1 MEEIKKE
8 DVNSKEDVKP
18 QPAAS
23 AASAEAQAKAPKPQ
37 SRMNR
42 ALQRGFRWLL
52 GFLIVAGLGALL
64 VIFTLYLPLR
74 QSLGQ
79 SQAEVEQMKQQ
90 VAELEGDID
99 RFSPL
104 ETENQDLQA
113 ELDQSSLHIAL
124 LTTRAD
130 IATAQ
135 VALAQEDPEAARLAL
150 KDTARTLRSM
160 LSKLKPEDK
169 DLVTNLLARLDLALK
184 GIGEN
189 NYAAASDLDVLAT
202 GLVEL
207 EKTYFPGP

>member
-1 MEEIKKE
+1 VEEIKKE

-160 LSKLKPEDK
+160 VSKLKPEDK